1 MVLSQQ
7 SDYERKSK
15 YLDSVVSKSDTI
27 FLVFNKEINFVQSEV
42 PIYEHQIDIHKF
54 KKFERIIFDTLKD
67 GRIVPKNLPGEY
79 DRQIQNYNVVKKIK
93 QPLIF
98 ENNYFRNY
106 NQTPIKINKKLIG
119 YEKRTCINDN
129 NRVYERSCGGDSFY
143 KFVFYH
149 SSVKPEFQNKYLE
162 SILS

>member
-1 MVLSQQ
+1 MKKIVLIISLMIFNMVLSQQ

-79 DRQIQNYNVVKKIK
+79 DRQI
-93 QPLIF
+93 
-98 ENNYFRNY
+98 
-106 NQTPIKINKKLIG
+106 
-119 YEKRTCINDN
+119 
-129 NRVYERSCGGDSFY
+129 
-143 KFVFYH
+143 
-149 SSVKPEFQNKYLE
+149 
-162 SILS
+162 